1 MKMLMGPCAGSRCAS
16 RSITSVSG
24 CAGEW
29 ESWDNGPRLPVGV
42 LGAVESRRVGSALD
56 VVHAG
61 RSGGIG
67 GIRLARNDLPGAVA
81 HRERIVRYAPQ
92 VAGADKLVKRAR
104 ILAPVRVVLID
115 RILHVEEVG
124 LEHGFARARDAVLV
138 LHEAETSQHHEN
150 RGNDQ

>member
-16 RSITSVSG
+16 RSITSVRG
-24 CAGEW
+24 CAAEW

-61 RSGGIG
+61 RGRGIG

-81 HRERIVRYAPQ
+81 HRQRIVGHAPQ
-92 VAGADKLVKRAR
+92 VAGAHKLVERAR
-104 ILAPVRVVLID
+104 ILPFVG
-115 RILHVEEVG
+115 VE
-124 LEHGFARARDAVLV
+124 LV
-138 LHEAETSQHHEN
+138 DPIAQVE
-150 RGNDQ
+150 